1 MSNRRVQVSA
11 LYPVVVLPLFHPR
24 ATPSPF
30 LRSLSHTPPLNCP
43 QSNQRNNRRNSRR
56 NSQRNKRRNNQA
68 NRRRQCK
75 SWWRAARSP
84 AATTGTSSSCASCCA
99 SARRAGPLCWCW
111 CEQAVVLSCSADRSC
126 RRARSTRSPSPPPP
140 SSPPPSGRR
149 FEVLG
154 SPPCWFPRST
164 TCWPSPASHRLPT
177 KPP

>member
-24 ATPSPF
+24 ATPLLL
-30 LRSLSHTPPLNCP
+30 LRSLSHTPPLSSP
-43 QSNQRNNRRNSRR
+43 QNNQRNSRR
-56 NSQRNKRRNNQA
+56 NSQRSSQKNNQA
-68 NRRRQCK
+68 RKGKRCR

-126 RRARSTRSPSPPPP
+126 RRARSTHSPSPPPP

-154 SPPCWFPRST
+154 SPPRWFPRST
-164 TCWPSPASHRLPT
+164 TCWPSPASRRLRT